1 MYRSGGVL
9 VRRKRAQGIVR
20 RGDPDY
26 ILFFAALTLVALG
39 IIMVFSASMV
49 KSIRF
54 YGHPYY
60 YLFRQSLWAG
70 LGLTGMFF
78 LMNYDCW
85 RYRNLI
91 FIAYIL
97 SLLLLILVLIPGAGQ
112 MRDGARR
119 WLGIGSLGFQ
129 PAELAK
135 FTTILFLADNLAR
148 TKEKIREFITGLAP
162 YLAVLGITFGLILL
176 EPDLGTAVTIAGT
189 AVVVL
194 YISGAKLFHLAFLGA
209 ASTPL
214 LYYVIMSEDYRRQ
227 RFLAFLDPWKDPT
240 GTGWQII
247 QALYAL
253 GTGGPFGTGVGYS
266 RQKWSY
272 LPQPDTD
279 FIFAVIGE
287 ELGFFGTG
295 LVLLLFFTFAW
306 RGYRTAMAAPDRYS
320 CLLAAGFTT
329 LISLQAVVNIG
340 VATGSLPITGI
351 TLPFVSY
358 GGSSLLVSLLSAGV
372 LLNISRYAN
381 R

>member
-1 MYRSGGVL
+1 
-9 VRRKRAQGIVR
+9 
-20 RGDPDY
+20 
-26 ILFFAALTLVALG
+26 
-39 IIMVFSASMV
+39 MVFSASMV

-54 YGHPYY
+54 FGHPYH
-60 YLFRQSLWAG
+60 YLFRQSIWAG
-70 LGLTGMFF
+70 LGLTGMYF

-91 FIAYIL
+91 PYAYIL
-97 SLLLLILVLIPGAGQ
+97 SLVLLILVLIPGAGE

-129 PAELAK
+129 PAEVAK
-135 FTTILFLADNLAR
+135 LTTILFLADNLAR
-148 TKEKIREFITGLAP
+148 TKEKIRQLVKGLGP
-162 YLAVLGITFGLILL
+162 YLVALGITFGLILL
-176 EPDLGTAVTIAGT
+176 EPDLGTAVTIAGA

-194 YISGAKLFHLAFLGA
+194 YIAGANLFHLTFLGLA
-209 ASTPL
+209 AMPL
-214 LYYVIMSEDYRRQ
+214 LYFAIMSEDYRRN
-227 RFLAFLDPWKDPT
+227 RFWPSRSMERSHRVWLADNT
-240 GTGWQII
+240 S
-247 QALYAL
+247 ALCF
-253 GTGGPFGTGVGYS
+253 GIRRPFGTGVCYS

-287 ELGFFGTG
+287 ELGFFGTA
-295 LVLLLFFTFAW
+295 LVLLLFFTLAW

-320 CLLAAGFTT
+320 CLLAAGFSTVIT
-329 LISLQAVVNIG
+329 LQAVVNIG

-358 GGSSLLVSLLSAGV
+358 GGSSLLMSLLSAGV

>member
-1 MYRSGGVL
+1 MCG
-9 VRRKRAQGIVR
+9 
-20 RGDPDY
+20 GDPDY

-78 LMNYDCW
+78 DEL
-85 RYRNLI
+85 RLLALQEPHLYRIHPVPL
-91 FIAYIL
+91 AL
-97 SLLLLILVLIPGAGQ
+97 DPRLDPGRRADE
-112 MRDGARR
+112 DGARR

-129 PAELAK
+129 PADLAK

-162 YLAVLGITFGLILL
+162 YLAALGITFGLILL

-227 RFLAFLDPWKDPT
+227 RFPAFLDPWKDPT

-253 GTGGPFGTGVGYS
+253 GTGGPSAQGWAI

-272 LPQPDTD
+272 LP
-279 FIFAVIGE
+279 
-287 ELGFFGTG
+287 
-295 LVLLLFFTFAW
+295 
-306 RGYRTAMAAPDRYS
+306 
-320 CLLAAGFTT
+320 
-329 LISLQAVVNIG
+329 
-340 VATGSLPITGI
+340 
-351 TLPFVSY
+351 
-358 GGSSLLVSLLSAGV
+358 
-372 LLNISRYAN
+372 N
-381 R
+381 RIQTSFSP

>member
-1 MYRSGGVL
+1 

-26 ILFFAALTLVALG
+26 ILFFTVLTLVALG

-54 YGHPYY
+54 FGHPYH
-60 YLFRQSLWAG
+60 YLFRQSIWAG
-70 LGLTGMFF
+70 LGLTGMYF

-91 FIAYIL
+91 PYAYIL
-97 SLLLLILVLIPGAGQ
+97 SLVLLILVLIPGAGE

-129 PAELAK
+129 PAEVAK
-135 FTTILFLADNLAR
+135 LTTILFLADNLAR
-148 TKEKIREFITGLAP
+148 TKEKIRQLVKGLGP
-162 YLAVLGITFGLILL
+162 YLVALGITFGLILL
-176 EPDLGTAVTIAGT
+176 EPDLGTAVTIAGA

-194 YISGAKLFHLAFLGA
+194 YIAGANLFHLTFLGLA
-209 ASTPL
+209 AMPL
-214 LYYVIMSEDYRRQ
+214 LYFAIMSEDYRRN

-240 GTGWQII
+240 GSGWQII

-253 GTGGPFGTGVGYS
+253 GSGGPFGTGVGYS

-287 ELGFFGTG
+287 ELGFFGTA
-295 LVLLLFFTFAW
+295 LVLLLFFTLAW

-320 CLLAAGFTT
+320 CLLAAGFSTVIT
-329 LISLQAVVNIG
+329 LQAVVNIG

-358 GGSSLLVSLLSAGV
+358 GGSSLLMSLLSAGV

>member
-1 MYRSGGVL
+1 M
-9 VRRKRAQGIVR
+9 RRRRAQGIVR
-20 RGDPDY
+20 RGEPDY
-26 ILFFAALTLVALG
+26 ILFFTVLTLVALG

-49 KSIRF
+49 KSLRF
-54 YGHPYY
+54 YGNPYH
-60 YLFRQSLWAG
+60 YLIRQSMWAA
-70 LGLTGMFF
+70 LGLSGMFF

-91 FIAYIL
+91 PYVYAL
-97 SLLLLILVLIPGAGQ
+97 SLVLLVLVLIPGVGQ

-129 PAELAK
+129 PAEVAK
-135 FTTILFLADNLAR
+135 FTTILFLADMLAR
-148 TKEKIREFITGLAP
+148 TKDKIRHFFKGLGP
-162 YLAVLGITFGLILL
+162 YLLALGITFGLILK
-176 EPDLGTAVTIAGT
+176 EPDLGTAVTLAGA

-194 YISGAKLFHLAFLGA
+194 YISGANFFHLAFLGL
-209 ASTPL
+209 ASLPV
-214 LYYVIMSEDYRRQ
+214 LYHVIISEDYRRK

-240 GTGWQII
+240 GSGWQII

-253 GTGGPFGTGVGYS
+253 GTGGLFGTGVGYS

-287 ELGFFGTG
+287 ELGFFGTA

-329 LISLQAVVNIG
+329 IISLQAVVNIG

-358 GGSSLLVSLLSAGV
+358 GGSSLLMSLLSAGV